1 MHAAVLTPGSLCLPP
16 QHGEGG
22 LPQHLLQAAGE
33 TGRVTGRE
41 GGGAFL
47 TSAFSPQAADDVSVA
62 MERVC
67 GTLEQESARLTQAMG
82 ESIFE
87 LFISLKILKGFREFL
102 PLKFVPV

>member
-1 MHAAVLTPGSLCLPP
+1 M
-16 QHGEGG
+16 
-22 LPQHLLQAAGE
+22 
-33 TGRVTGRE
+33 
-41 GGGAFL
+41 GGAFL
-47 TSAFSPQAADDVSVA
+47 TSAFSPQVADDVSVA